1 MNAPCEQPFDALLA
15 EVADT
20 DSPLAAGFIAAACC
34 AQAAALLELTA
45 TLAAARLTDG
55 EPLRLLAAEALVL
68 RSAALAAA
76 QLEHS
81 AYSDAVAIG
90 KLSAAADPPLAIAK
104 TAAKVGKGAAQV
116 VAAGDWPFTPDAVA
130 AAVLADCAATVACS
144 LVAANLAAVPDDPRL
159 REAREARAAAAAAAA
174 MTDAQAG
181 AG

>member
-1 MNAPCEQPFDALLA
+1 MNAPSEQPFDALLA

-20 DSPLAAGFIAAACC
+20 DSPLAIA
-34 AQAAALLELTA
+34 Q
-45 TLAAARLTDG
+45 
-55 EPLRLLAAEALVL
+55 
-68 RSAALAAA
+68 
-76 QLEHS
+76 
-81 AYSDAVAIG
+81 
-90 KLSAAADPPLAIAK
+90 

-159 REAREARAAAAAAAA
+159 REAHAAAAAA

>member
-1 MNAPCEQPFDALLA
+1 MNAPCEHPFDALLA

-20 DSPLAAGFIAAACC
+20 DSPLAAGFIAATCC

-159 REAREARAAAAAAAA
+159 REARAARGEAATAR
-174 MTDAQAG
+174 TDAEAG
-181 AG
+181 GA